1 MVERIHIRRTVA
13 QDDAVAASSCAVAR
27 DYLAYLSVERGL
39 SGATLTSYAADL
51 EDFASFLS
59 AERGRTITQAT
70 RDDIAEYASDLA
82 QRGYAP
88 ASRERHLSAVKGLYR
103 FLVREDVLPD
113 DPSAFVALPQVPQ
126 RLPDVLSIEKAA
138 ELLDQPF
145 RDDALGARDRA
156 LMEVLY
162 GCGLRASELTGLD
175 VSDVLLGEGILR
187 VTGKGGLERIVPVGG
202 MAAAALEDY
211 LRDARPQLLAKA
223 RAPHAAVFLNA
234 RGGRLSRQ
242 GVFNVVERC
251 GAAVGIAGLHPHTL
265 RHTFATHLL
274 EGGADLRTIQEML
287 GHADIATTQIYVHV
301 SRSHIKEE
309 YFAAHPRARR
319 TP

>member
-126 RLPDVLSIEKAA
+126 RLPDVLS
-138 ELLDQPF
+138 
-145 RDDALGARDRA
+145 
-156 LMEVLY
+156 
-162 GCGLRASELTGLD
+162 S
-175 VSDVLLGEGILR
+175 
-187 VTGKGGLERIVPVGG
+187 
-202 MAAAALEDY
+202 
-211 LRDARPQLLAKA
+211 
-223 RAPHAAVFLNA
+223 
-234 RGGRLSRQ
+234 
-242 GVFNVVERC
+242 
-251 GAAVGIAGLHPHTL
+251 
-265 RHTFATHLL
+265 
-274 EGGADLRTIQEML
+274 
-287 GHADIATTQIYVHV
+287 
-301 SRSHIKEE
+301 
-309 YFAAHPRARR
+309 
-319 TP
+319 